1 MPFQPGQSG
10 NPKGRE
16 KGVINKTSATFKQAL
31 QETFERLGGV
41 DHLIDWASAEPT
53 EFYKIYAKT
62 LPTEIKGQLNGEKKI
77 TVEFVKSKPSDT

>member
-1 MPFQPGQSG
+1 MPRAQPGQRFG
-10 NPKGRE
+10 GRQKGTP
-16 KGVINKTSATFKQAL
+16 NKITTTLKQAL
-31 QETFERLGGV
+31 QDTFEKLGGV
-41 DHLIDWASAEPT
+41 DHMFDWASAEPT